1 MTAVTRRVERAVA
14 RFTREHEVF
23 RRGERVLVAISGG
36 PDSSALLLVLSALR
50 QRLDVQLAAAYFDH
64 RLRGPEASAEERRAV
79 RALAARAGVDLV
91 EGEGD
96 VAAEAR
102 RARTSVE
109 ATARALRYRFLREA
123 ASANGCGVVATGH
136 TLDDQ
141 AETILLHLARGA
153 GLGGLRGMA
162 PRGPWP
168 LGGDGPDVARP
179 LLGVRR
185 EETRAYCLAAG
196 VETVQDPTNLLLDAA
211 RNRVRLEALPA
222 LRRLNPKVE
231 EALVRLGPAA
241 AEAEATLDALA
252 DAALARARVEAERVS
267 VPREAL
273 RSLAQAVRQRALVR
287 AWQRLA
293 GVVEHPSE
301 RVTRAVTRAVE
312 APPGTTLDLPR
323 GVRLEAGDDVI
334 VLRRGAPPSRAY
346 PPRPVR
352 LPVPGE
358 VTFGPWR
365 LRAGAEEPPAGA
377 LVAEVDPSATEG
389 GLVVRTR
396 RPGDRFQP
404 LGMREAKKLQDF
416 FVDEKVPREERDV
429 TPLVTSSRGIVWV
442 VGLRVA
448 EWAKAREGGR
458 NIWLAAWREP
468 LRGPDGD
475 ARMGDGSS
483 PEPPPEGRKG

>member
-1 MTAVTRRVERAVA
+1 MTVVTRRVERAVA
-14 RFTREHEVF
+14 GFVREHGVV
-23 RRGERVLVAISGG
+23 RQGERVLVAVSGG

-50 QRLDVQLAAAYFDH
+50 ERLGVQLAAAYFDH

-79 RALAARAGVDLV
+79 RALAARTGVDLT

-109 ATARALRYRFLREA
+109 ATARALRYRFLRKTA
-123 ASANGCGVVATGH
+123 AANGCGVVATGH

-141 AETILLHLARGA
+141 AETIVLHLARGA
-153 GLGGLRGMA
+153 GLGGLGGMA
-162 PRGPWP
+162 PRAPWR

-196 VETVQDPTNLLLDAA
+196 VEIVEDPTNRLLDAA
-211 RNRVRLEALPA
+211 RNRVRLETLPA
-222 LRRLNPKVE
+222 LRRLNPRVE
-231 EALVRLGPAA
+231 EALVRLGRAA

-252 DAALARARVEAERVS
+252 DAALARARVEEERVS
-267 VPREAL
+267 VPREGL
-273 RSLAQAVRQRALVR
+273 RSLAEVVRQRALVR

-301 RVTRAVTRAVE
+301 RVARALARAAE
-312 APPGTTLDLPR
+312 APPGTTLDLPG
-323 GVRLEAGDDVI
+323 GVRLEAGYDVI

-346 PPRPVR
+346 ATRTVR

-358 VTFGPWR
+358 AAFGPWR
-365 LRAGAEEPPAGA
+365 LRAGVGEPPAGA
-377 LVAEVDPSATEG
+377 LVAEVDPSAAEG

-404 LGMREAKKLQDF
+404 SGMREAKKLQDF
-416 FVDEKVPREERDV
+416 FVDEKVPREEREV
-429 TPLVTSSRGIVWV
+429 TPLVTSPRGIVWV

-448 EWAKAREGGR
+448 EWAKAREGGGK
-458 NIWLAAWREP
+458 IWLAAWRDP
-468 LRGPDGD
+468 LRGPEGD
-475 ARMGDGSS
+475 ARMGGGS
-483 PEPPPEGRKG
+483 PPGTPPEGRKG